1 MAKNKTTTKKK
12 PSKSTVGGS
21 ALKTKKSL
29 NWKIIIPIIVLIA
42 LVGGFQ
48 VFRSRAET
56 GKAFTRDHSM
66 MAAEGADFGSLK
78 YDGVYYKILKR
89 VAQPPAAPL
98 TTSSITT
105 IVSRAELISATDI
118 CFNYRIFKRPTGTA
132 QYRMALSQY
141 QSGTTNGLSGS
152 KGLVASRD
160 YDTVCLNKTPLKG
173 DSSVYV
179 AFFKGDSQGVY
190 DGAEIGISQIFGKL

>member
-1 MAKNKTTTKKK
+1 MAKLKETTKKK

-29 NWKIIIPIIVLIA
+29 NWKIIIPIILLIA

-48 VFRSRAET
+48 VFRSRAEA
-56 GKAFTRDHSM
+56 GKAFTRDYTM
-66 MAAEGADFGSLK
+66 MSTEGVDLGTRK
-78 YDGVYYKILKR
+78 YDGATYKLLMKNGPSI
-89 VAQPPAAPL
+89 VANVN
-98 TTSSITT
+98 T

-118 CFNYRIFKRPTGTA
+118 CFNYRIFKRPSGSA
-132 QYRMALSQY
+132 QYSMRLSQY
-141 QSGTTNGLSGS
+141 LNSNAGSLSGA

-179 AFFKGDSQGVY
+179 AFFKGDSQAVY